1 MSVSVVV
8 APEHKVAKFGALKI
22 FLAGGITNCI
32 DWQKIIIDNF
42 EKTNNYN
49 ICLFNPRRKNFD
61 IKKDSA
67 EEQIVWEFNA
77 IEKCDLFTMYFDG
90 GVSDQPIC
98 LYELGRNIERMK
110 QRFPDDWTD
119 RIVITCDAKYKRV
132 EDVIIQTRLAT
143 DDMVKVN
150 VVDDVDKSV
159 HIHYNNICKA
169 IDKLE

>member
-1 MSVSVVV
+1 
-8 APEHKVAKFGALKI
+8 
-22 FLAGGITNCI
+22 
-32 DWQKIIIDNF
+32 
-42 EKTNNYN
+42 
-49 ICLFNPRRKNFD
+49 
-61 IKKDSA
+61 
-67 EEQIVWEFNA
+67 
-77 IEKCDLFTMYFDG
+77 MYFDG

>member
-1 MSVSVVV
+1 MSVSVVI
-8 APEHKVAKFGALKI
+8 APEHKVAKFGTLKI

-32 DWQKIIIDNF
+32 DWQKTVIDNF
-42 EKTNNYN
+42 EKTDYN
-49 ICLFNPRRKNFD
+49 VCLFSPRRKKFD

-67 EEQIVWEFNA
+67 EEQILWEFNA

-110 QRFPDDWTD
+110 QKFPDDWTD
-119 RIVITCDAKYKRV
+119 RIVITCDAGYKRV

-143 DDMVKVN
+143 DDKIKVS
-150 VVDDVDKSV
+150 VVDDADKSV
-159 HIHYNNICKA
+159 KIHYNNICKA
-169 IDKLE
+169 IEKFE